1 MVNEQDLI
9 AAIRLHAPSHL
20 PGPVSIDGLLSELGI
35 NDESLL
41 TNALKSLQDKGYLQ
55 FGYGNGKIKR
65 ISLNTSFPL
74 YAF

>member
-35 NDESLL
+35 NLDIRRNVQRIL
-41 TNALKSLQDKGYLQ
+41 NYL
-55 FGYGNGKIKR
+55 FGLIVC
-65 ISLNTSFPL
+65 NTSNDFSVD
-74 YAF
+74 YSYS

>member
-1 MVNEQDLI
+1 MVNEQGLI
-9 AAIRLHAPSHL
+9 AAIRLHAPSNL

-74 YAF
+74 